1 MGVILVYSVLCEVGI
16 ERQETYPSKMV
27 SELETINFSDRIEE
41 DKKIVNI

>member
-27 SELETINFSDRIEE
+27 SELETQNLSDRIEE
-41 DKKIVNI
+41 DEKNINI